1 MAFSRSVLVVRKL
14 QSYQLLELM
23 FLARERAGMTQDL
36 KLAYNLMKLN
46 LK

>member
-14 QSYQLLELM
+14 HLSVAGTDV
-23 FLARERAGMTQDL
+23 FARERAGMTQDL